1 MNRFLQLFRKHK
13 NKISP
18 FYETKVCFITAVYGK
33 KNTSCMKYMKQT
45 APTDFICF
53 TDNPHMIPN
62 GWIIDTTP
70 YHNTDI
76 DVMKYYK
83 QSFQR
88 ISRLD
93 KYEIIVW
100 IDDAV
105 EIIYNQTSEYLLYNV
120 PHRQI
125 IWDEQSRSIQ
135 DIDTHYKMYVDEGY
149 SNDFFADM
157 SIHTQFRGAWI
168 TQFIAF
174 ANKDPDVR
182 RLLSMWY
189 SQTVHE
195 QIGFHYAAWKT
206 RITPYLLHGRLVKGR
221 KIQFYLAHD
230 EN

>member
-1 MNRFLQLFRKHK
+1 
-13 NKISP
+13 
-18 FYETKVCFITAVYGK
+18 
-33 KNTSCMKYMKQT
+33 MKYMKQT

-53 TDNPHMIPN
+53 TDNPYLIPN

-88 ISRLD
+88 IPRLD

-105 EIIYNQTSEYLLYNV
+105 EIIYNQTSEYLLHNV

-182 RLLSMWY
+182 RLLSIWY